1 MSQLL
6 ELDPILVKPLRS
18 EVPFLKE
25 RETPTAPL
33 DPLLVSPLRRPE
45 PQKAPRRRRASGT
58 SVRPAV
64 LRAAAILVGA
74 TAFFCFAGRI
84 TAFAVEPVLATHQT
98 GREIQILQQQLT
110 LERSINRQL
119 QNDIAYL
126 GTPAGIEME
135 ARRRGWVKEG
145 EVALSPITPETAAP
159 ATPAPVSEQVV
170 AADASGSVSARI
182 RQSVDTIM
190 AVLGSRPRSQ

>member
-18 EVPFLKE
+18 EVPFLKD

-45 PQKAPRRRRASGT
+45 PQKVPRRRRASST
-58 SVRPAV
+58 SARPV
-64 LRAAAILVGA
+64 MLRAAAILVGA
-74 TAFFCFAGRI
+74 TALFCFAGRI

-98 GREIQILQQQLT
+98 GQEIQVLRQQLA
-110 LERSINRQL
+110 LERTINRQL
-119 QNDIAYL
+119 QSDIAYL

-135 ARRRGWVKEG
+135 ARRRGWVRQG
-145 EVALSPITPETAAP
+145 EVALSPITPES
-159 ATPAPVSEQVV
+159 ATPAVPPKTEASIAV
-170 AADASGSVSARI
+170 AEAPGSVSDRI
-182 RQSVDTIM
+182 RRSVDTIM
-190 AVLGSRPRSQ
+190 AVLGSRQRSQ